1 MLYTRENDVL
11 PKTIAGKENAKAY
24 FTTLTMDLSRLTMN
38 LSRLTMDLRSV
49 TTKIKK
55 ARSLL
60 DSVPC

>member
-11 PKTIAGKENAKAY
+11 PKTIGRKGNAKAY
-24 FTTLTMDLSRLTMN
+24 FTTLTMDLSG
-38 LSRLTMDLRSV
+38 LTMDLRSV

>member
-38 LSRLTMDLRSV
+38 LRSV

>member
-38 LSRLTMDLRSV
+38 LRSV
-49 TTKIKK
+49 KRDIIKPSS
-55 ARSLL
+55 ACGYLL
-60 DSVPC
+60 ISVHL

>member
-11 PKTIAGKENAKAY
+11 PKTIGRKENAKAY
-24 FTTLTMDLSRLTMN
+24 FTALTMDLSE
-38 LSRLTMDLRSV
+38 LTMDLRSV

>member
-1 MLYTRENDVL
+1 MLYTRENDAL
-11 PKTIAGKENAKAY
+11 PKTIGRKGNAKAY
-24 FTTLTMDLSRLTMN
+24 FTTLTMD

-55 ARSLL
+55 ARILP

>member
-11 PKTIAGKENAKAY
+11 PKTIGRKGNAKAN
-24 FTTLTMDLSRLTMN
+24 FTTLTMDLSG
-38 LSRLTMDLRSV
+38 LTMDLRSV

>member
-1 MLYTRENDVL
+1 MLYTRENDAL

-24 FTTLTMDLSRLTMN
+24 FTTLTMDLSRLTM
-38 LSRLTMDLRSV
+38 DLRSV

>member
-1 MLYTRENDVL
+1 MLCTQENDVL
-11 PKTIAGKENAKAY
+11 PKTIGRKENAKAY
-24 FTTLTMDLSRLTMN
+24 FTTLTMDLSE
-38 LSRLTMDLRSV
+38 LTMDLRSV

>member
-1 MLYTRENDVL
+1 MLYTRENDAL

-24 FTTLTMDLSRLTMN
+24 FTTLTMDLSE
-38 LSRLTMDLRSV
+38 LTMDLRSV

-55 ARSLL
+55 ARSLP

>member
-11 PKTIAGKENAKAY
+11 PKTIGRKGNAKAN
-24 FTTLTMDLSRLTMN
+24 FTTLTMDLSG
-38 LSRLTMDLRSV
+38 LTMDLRSA

>member
-24 FTTLTMDLSRLTMN
+24 FTTLTMDLSRLTM
-38 LSRLTMDLRSV
+38 DLRSV

-55 ARSLL
+55 ARSLP

>member
-11 PKTIAGKENAKAY
+11 PKTIGRKENAKAY
-24 FTTLTMDLSRLTMN
+24 FTTLTMDLSE
-38 LSRLTMDLRSV
+38 LTMDLRSV

>member
-24 FTTLTMDLSRLTMN
+24 FTTLTMDLSRLTM
-38 LSRLTMDLRSV
+38 DLRSV

-55 ARSLL
+55 HGAFLT
-60 DSVPC
+60 PCPAENYIK

>member
-1 MLYTRENDVL
+1 MLYARENDAL

-24 FTTLTMDLSRLTMN
+24 FTTLTMDLSELA
-38 LSRLTMDLRSV
+38 MDLRSV

>member
-1 MLYTRENDVL
+1 MLYTRENDAL

-24 FTTLTMDLSRLTMN
+24 FTTLTMDLSE
-38 LSRLTMDLRSV
+38 LTMDLRRV

>member
-38 LSRLTMDLRSV
+38 LRSV

-55 ARSLL
+55 ARSLP